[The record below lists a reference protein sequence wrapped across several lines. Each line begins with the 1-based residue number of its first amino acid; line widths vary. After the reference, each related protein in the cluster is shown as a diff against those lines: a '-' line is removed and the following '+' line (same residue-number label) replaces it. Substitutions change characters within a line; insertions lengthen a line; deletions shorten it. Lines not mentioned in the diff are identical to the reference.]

1 MKKILVSVWDTQTQ
15 FDIQESLGNLM
26 RDATLNFANTLFPHE
41 TNFDKKFTF
50 FTHTDFNKIIENA
63 ANSNIDYLII
73 LASGC
78 FVLNEDKFNEGLNE
92 IIYNN
97 IKVAGHILHTGIW
110 KSENNLEFFTLHEQ
124 TIVIRKDIVDLL
136 KNINFSNSNS
146 YQTDSWKKVS
156 RSPENVHD
164 DYTPLKIWP
173 SEDQTLIS
181 MNKNSNF
188 GVLEDLLQFFM
199 HNDIEI
205 DNINHKIRKSKNYS
219 YHVEKP
225 VEFERYLHS
234 NRQTIMDNQHS
245 MVQGHFDFLSS
256 WGIKRP
262 DNVFWGFNSEY
273 LVPILY
279 KEYDAFVG
287 VASGCMPWI
296 YIAKYIFV
304 KNATIKLIDISPT
317 AIKFQQWFIKNY
329 EPNKFNLWSDVIK
342 TFIDENKEFDYR
354 AVGDPNM
361 GNTIWNEYKEIV
373 DEKWQ
378 EIKKYSITI
387 EEGDI
392 VDVTNYKPI
401 LNNSSQPLVWFS
413 NVFRY
418 TSTFEKNY
426 KNHNVENYLNKLFKE
441 NIKVMWQG
449 DSISN
454 GFTMGPNSLSVVKEP
469 FYKPYP
475 IPKFDTELFLKEIEK
490 LEEFDLFSKH
500 RGDMH
505 PGWSSFVL
513 HGLGH
518 GKTQGYEYYGYS
530 NDEEAPYDWTNEALE
545 YCPSIVNY
553 FKELKLKNRYHRVR
567 IMKLEPGGYISIH
580 DDDPK
585 KYRNQWG
592 HNIAITNPEECEM
605 HFWNETFQYA
615 GMVPWK
621 PNDSYLIRI
630 HWKHMVRNLSN
641 KNRYHIIVHG
651 T

>member
-1 MKKILVSVWDTQTQ
+1 MKEILVSIWDTQTQ
-15 FDIQESLGNLM
+15 FNVQESLGNLM
-26 RDATLNFANTLFPHE
+26 RDATLNFASTLSHQE
-41 TNFDKKFTF
+41 TNFNKKFTYF
-50 FTHTDFNKIIENA
+50 VNTDFNKIIENA
-63 ANSNIDYLII
+63 INSDIDYLII

-92 IIYNN
+92 IIFNN
-97 IKVAGHILHTGIW
+97 IRVAGHILQTGIW
-110 KSENNLEFFTLHEQ
+110 KSENNTEFFTLHEQ
-124 TIVIRKDIVDLL
+124 TLVIRKDIVDLL

-146 YQTDSWKKVS
+146 YQTDSWRKIN
-156 RSPENVHD
+156 RSIENMHD

-173 SEDQTLIS
+173 SNDVTTINMKKQTS
-181 MNKNSNF
+181 F
-188 GVLEDLLQFFM
+188 GVLEDLLQYCM
-199 HNDIEI
+199 HNEIEI
-205 DNINHKIRKSKNYS
+205 NNINFTLRKSKKYS
-219 YHVEKP
+219 YHVERP

-234 NRQTIMDNQHS
+234 NRQTIIDNQQS

-262 DNVFWGFNSEY
+262 DNVFWAYNSEY
-273 LVPILY
+273 LVPIPD

-287 VASGCMPWI
+287 VASGCLPWI
-296 YIAKYIFV
+296 YVAKYIFA
-304 KNATIKLIDISPT
+304 KNAVVKLVDISPA

-329 EPNKFNLWSDVIK
+329 EPNKFNLWSDIVNS
-342 TFIDENKEFDYR
+342 FIVENKEFDYKT
-354 AVGDPNM
+354 AGDLIM
-361 GNTIWNEYKEIV
+361 GNKIWNEYKDLV
-373 DEKWQ
+373 DNRWE
-378 EIKKYSITI
+378 EIKNYSII
-387 EEGDI
+387 LEEGDI
-392 VDVTNYKPI
+392 IDVSKYKSL
-401 LNNSSQPLVWFS
+401 LNDSKQPVVWFS

-426 KNHNVENYLNKLFKE
+426 KNHHIETYLNELFKE

-454 GFTMGPNSLSVVKEP
+454 GCTMGPDSLSMVKEP
-469 FYKPYP
+469 FYKLCT

-500 RGDMH
+500 RGNMH

-518 GKTQGYEYYGYS
+518 GKTQGYEYYGYT

-553 FKELKLKNRYHRVR
+553 FKEIKLKNRYHRVR
-567 IMKLEPGGYISIH
+567 IMKLAPGGYISMH

-585 KYRNQWG
+585 KFRNQWAN
-592 HNIAITNPEECEM
+592 NIAINNPDGCEM

-641 KNRYHIIVHG
+641 ENRYHIIVHG